1 MINYKHSFYLGALT
15 SLFLLVWTS
24 CGQKTETCHKH
35 ISVVNNSANPI
46 TVRTLDYYYINGKTI
61 VSLCGCVGKE
71 PSIIAPKDI
80 LTIDV
85 SRYCLEDE
93 ISVGNDDNYSFFILD
108 TSTPCLSTTK
118 DSLDIVY
125 DILKKIN
132 LAEVGVDS
140 LIKTD
145 FTIYYP

>member
-1 MINYKHSFYLGALT
+1 MKYYKHSLFFGALT

-24 CGQKTETCHKH
+24 CRQKTETCHKH
-35 ISVVNNSANPI
+35 ISVVNNSVNPI
-46 TVRTLDYYYINGKTI
+46 TVRTMDYYTMYDKTL

-93 ISVGNDDNYSFFILD
+93 ILVENDNNFSFFILD
-108 TSTPCLSTTK
+108 TSTPCISTTK

-125 DILKKIN
+125 NILKKIN
-132 LAEVGVDS
+132 LAEIGVDS
-140 LIKTD
+140 LVKTG
-145 FTIYYP
+145 FTVYYP

>member
-35 ISVVNNSANPI
+35 ISVVNNSVNPI
-46 TVRTLDYYYINGKTI
+46 TVRTMDYYTMYDKTL

-71 PSIIAPKDI
+71 PSIIAPGDT

-108 TSTPCLSTTK
+108 KSTPCLSTTK

-132 LAEVGVDS
+132 LAEIGVDS